1 MWRAFVVC
9 LWKPSGDER
18 GVPMSNFWIRET
30 GQNTLSGV
38 EGDFYNRPVL
48 PDYLI
53 IEFLSDGNQK
63 ARDDFQALLPS
74 MLPEEQERL
83 NHLYAFST
91 PPRDHQQLIED
102 KFQGS
107 MNKLKVNTSQ
117 RLPNQST
124 NQSLN
129 VRSGLK
135 VRL

>member
-1 MWRAFVVC
+1 
-9 LWKPSGDER
+9 
-18 GVPMSNFWIRET
+18 MSNFWIRET